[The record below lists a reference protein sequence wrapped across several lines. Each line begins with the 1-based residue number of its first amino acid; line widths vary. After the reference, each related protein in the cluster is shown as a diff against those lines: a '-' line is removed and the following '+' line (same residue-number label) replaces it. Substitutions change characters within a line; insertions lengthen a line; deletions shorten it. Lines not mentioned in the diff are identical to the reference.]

1 MRVQGTTSLS
11 SNSIPKVLALSA
23 FCASYIAQNKV
34 NIYRDFFIIIIII
47 IRFVKRQNVKRL
59 PWR

>member
-34 NIYRDFFIIIIII
+34 NIYRDFFCGICHLNA
-47 IRFVKRQNVKRL
+47 VNL
-59 PWR
+59 C